1 MAAEVR
7 CPFCGTPQDIEIPR
21 TQGARR
27 VVCDACH
34 RAYLLEVT
42 RTLGL
47 FRSVSTRIL

>member
-7 CPFCGTPQDIEIPR
+7 CPFCGAPQDVEIPR
-21 TQGARR
+21 SAGAQR
-27 VVCDACH
+27 VLCQACH
-34 RAYLLEVT
+34 RAYLLQVT